1 MNQPR
6 DRYGRFLPA
15 QDIIQEVNTLW
26 KLAKLLPYLFFLWI
40 LLRFFRVQERFFEI
54 LTEFS
59 CGTGCKCQCDR
70 KKPY

>member
-26 KLAKLLPYLFFLWI
+26 KLATLSLPLLPLDPSQVFSSPG
-40 LLRFFRVQERFFEI
+40 EI
-54 LTEFS
+54 L
-59 CGTGCKCQCDR
+59 
-70 KKPY
+70 